1 MLVNEIMTTNPTCC
15 TPEQTI
21 QEAAKMMLMEDCGC
35 IPVVDESS
43 QRIVGLITDRDIAVR
58 AVAAG
63 KDPNNTHVA
72 ETMSHPIVSVTTES
86 DVEACLKLME
96 ENQVRR
102 APVVDSSGRLIGMI
116 AQADIARTA
125 TPEKVGELVSE
136 VSKGTDI
143 GYVS

>member
-15 TPEQTI
+15 KPEQTI
-21 QEAAKMMLMEDCGC
+21 QEAAKMMLMEDCGS
-35 IPVVDESS
+35 IPVVDEASH
-43 QRIVGLITDRDIAVR
+43 RIVGMITDRDIAVR

-63 KDPNNTHVA
+63 KDPNKTCVA
-72 ETMSHPIVSVTTES
+72 ETMSHPIVSVQSES
-86 DVEACLKLME
+86 QVESCVKLME

-116 AQADIARTA
+116 AQADIARSA
-125 TPEKVGELVSE
+125 TPDQVAELVSE
-136 VSKGTDI
+136 VSKGTDM